1 MIDWNLKYGIASAS
15 EDFNKLEIKDTEVT
29 PIKISDGWMDL
40 RHKLITARDEIFDN
54 YNLDN
59 SEALGYSFDVA
70 FGLKL
75 HDILCDDI
83 GFTARVANS
92 DDVWNFLSIRVI
104 PDIVHARHGK
114 QPDYYYQKPRRTWLK
129 VIWWYI
135 RLAWTGDAKSTAD
148 LIKSYTTDTIM
159 QMIERPGLGYY
170 TNVYHE
176 ILTQYRNYDNYVG
189 DNRMLFRRVLILNTA
204 RLLTTSPELVEG
216 GVKGYVERLF
226 RDAGGNE

>member
-1 MIDWNLKYGIASAS
+1 MIDWNLNYSIASAS
-15 EDFNKLEIKDTEVT
+15 EDFNKLNIKDTEVT

-40 RHKLITARDEIFDN
+40 RHKLIAARDEIFDDQG
-54 YNLDN
+54 LDS
-59 SEALGYSFDVA
+59 SETLGYSFDVA

-75 HDILCDDI
+75 HDILCDNI
-83 GFTARVANS
+83 GFTVRVANS
-92 DDVWNFLSIRVI
+92 DDVWNFLSVRVV

-114 QPDYYYQKPRRTWLK
+114 KPDHYYQRPRRTWLK
-129 VIWWYI
+129 SIWWYI
-135 RLAWTGDAKSTAD
+135 HLAWTGDVETTAN
-148 LIKSYTTDTIM
+148 LIKPYTTDTIM

-176 ILTQYRNYDNYVG
+176 ILMQYRDYDNYEG
-189 DNRMLFRRVLILNTA
+189 DNRILFRRVLILNTA

-226 RDAGGNE
+226 RDAGGNK